1 MPRPPLDDNLTE
13 AGAHR
18 RPRPNADAAFRGQVK
33 SRGIAGWRPRV
44 TRDEEIAAI
53 ECYLSTHKPT
63 ICRTVYVGPTSN
75 NLSRAEEA
83 RRIAAIQVK
92 KQTEREFRAAAN
104 RFYLSLRP

>member
-1 MPRPPLDDNLTE
+1 MCC
-13 AGAHR
+13 HH
-18 RPRPNADAAFRGQVK
+18 PRPNTDAAFRGAVK
-33 SRGIAGWRPRV
+33 PWDGVVRKRPV

-53 ECYLSTHKPT
+53 ERHLSTHKPT
-63 ICRTVYVGPTSN
+63 TCRTVYVAPTSA
-75 NLSRAEEA
+75 NLSRDEEA